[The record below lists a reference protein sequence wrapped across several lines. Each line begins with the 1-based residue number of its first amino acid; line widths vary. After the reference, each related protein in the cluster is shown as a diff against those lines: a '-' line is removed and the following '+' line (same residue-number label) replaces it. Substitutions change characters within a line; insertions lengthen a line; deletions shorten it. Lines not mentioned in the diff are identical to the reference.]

1 MLICDLLCICSLCF
15 FSYVFY
21 LSEQALTDNIELLE
35 KENELDFHITNI
47 FAPKIQTDE
56 EQFIEDKDTGKK
68 YKVKTPLQVYNI
80 CKKLKLFK
88 N

>member
-1 MLICDLLCICSLCF
+1 MW
-15 FSYVFY
+15 YY
-21 LSEQALTDNIELLE
+21 NG
-35 KENELDFHITNI
+35 
-47 FAPKIQTDE
+47 
-56 EQFIEDKDTGKK
+56 EQFKLENYPNDSLVGFVYEITEKDTGKK